1 MLTGYGMGVME
12 EKRRNKRIDL
22 ECSLIVKRL
31 GNDTTD
37 AANGLTIELLNVSK
51 SGIGFKCPEP
61 LSIGEVYECYL
72 TIWTK
77 ETIHAF
83 IQIVRVQKN
92 ETDYSYGS
100 IFIGMTETDTNRIS
114 IYSEFND
121 CDFNS

>member
-1 MLTGYGMGVME
+1 MGAME
-12 EKRRNKRIDL
+12 EKRKNKRIDL

-31 GNDTTD
+31 GSETSAD
-37 AANGLTIELLNVSK
+37 ASNGLTIELINVSK
-51 SGIGFKCPEP
+51 SGIGFKCPEQ

-92 ETDYSYGS
+92 ENDYSYGS

-114 IYSEFND
+114 I
-121 CDFNS
+121 

>member
-1 MLTGYGMGVME
+1 MGVME

>member
-1 MLTGYGMGVME
+1 MHGYGAME
-12 EKRRNKRIDL
+12 EKRKNKRIDL
-22 ECSLIVKRL
+22 ECNLIVKRL
-31 GNDTTD
+31 CNDDSAEVST
-37 AANGLTIELLNVSK
+37 GLSIELINVSK
-51 SGIGFKCPEP
+51 SGIGFKCSEQ

-92 ETDYSYGS
+92 ENDYSYGS